1 MEKPGNYMGVQVRYK
16 KRIIRR
22 GEDTARMVA
31 APTGKGA
38 AKTYAP
44 MGVEIFRESYPDN
57 F

>member
-1 MEKPGNYMGVQVRYK
+1 
-16 KRIIRR
+16 
-22 GEDTARMVA
+22 MVA

-38 AKTYAP
+38 AKTYAS